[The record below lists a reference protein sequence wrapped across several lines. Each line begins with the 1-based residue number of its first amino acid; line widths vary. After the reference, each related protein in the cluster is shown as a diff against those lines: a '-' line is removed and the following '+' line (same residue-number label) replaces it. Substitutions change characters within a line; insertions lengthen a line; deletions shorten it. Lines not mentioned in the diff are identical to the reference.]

1 MLRRLRDSCRSEED
15 SIVLKECSEGHVN
28 EQLKADSL
36 HNGHVLSCMVEKKS
50 GAGDGNVEISP
61 SANIF
66 QISHV
71 SAVWS
76 VISVVTSGFLK
87 ALMRKK
93 FPSRII
99 EDLLILYLSICELL
113 SVSPSE
119 LLIDGISASDH
130 DPESSS
136 VCAVIFHLYSVH

>member
-1 MLRRLRDSCRSEED
+1 
-15 SIVLKECSEGHVN
+15 
-28 EQLKADSL
+28 
-36 HNGHVLSCMVEKKS
+36 MVEKKS

-87 ALMRKK
+87 A